1 MRITYLTALALFL
14 CVQVVHAQAPQLY
27 VPYQYPAA
35 PPQYVQQA
43 PQPVQPAPP
52 QPIPQ
57 QPPTMY
63 DTSYAGPMNMYGQP
77 VFSPGPSR
85 QGTGEDSQ
93 TIHNGLVPLAG
104 RGLYSLGTHLWS
116 YMPAPVRGEASPYEV
131 APGAGQV
138 SIMYVPAGPR

>member
-1 MRITYLTALALFL
+1 MRMICLTALVLLL
-14 CVQVVHAQAPQLY
+14 CVQVGYAQAPQLY
-27 VPYQYPAA
+27 VPYQYPAD
-35 PPQYVQQA
+35 PPQHVQQA
-43 PQPVQPAPP
+43 PQPVQPVPL

-57 QPPTMY
+57 QPPSMY

-77 VFSPGPSR
+77 VFSPGPSQR
-85 QGTGEDSQ
+85 GAGEDSQ
-93 TIHNGLVPLAG
+93 AIHNGIVPLAG

-116 YMPAPVRGEASPYEV
+116 YMPAPVRGEASPYGV